1 MDTGYATSA
10 CLLELDDHR
19 LWAVIADGFQQAGAT
34 AGVPPPNTGYPAN
47 VCLTELDDRTLRVIT
62 AYYAQA
68 LVA

>member
-19 LWAVIADGFQQAGAT
+19 LWAVIADGFQQAGAA
-34 AGVPPPNTGYPAN
+34 AGVAPPNTGYPAN

-68 LVA
+68 LAA